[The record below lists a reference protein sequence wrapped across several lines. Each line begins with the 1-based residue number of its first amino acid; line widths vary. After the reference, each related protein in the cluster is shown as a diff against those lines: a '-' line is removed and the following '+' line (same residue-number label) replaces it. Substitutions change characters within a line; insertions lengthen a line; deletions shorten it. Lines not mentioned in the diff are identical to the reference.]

1 MTKIKF
7 VRPMFYVDTHT
18 WFVFEDPSTLDIGL
32 SRIAIN
38 LTLIDDVL
46 EKFKAE
52 LESKYGPVELV
63 DLGDW
68 DNTVQPDGS
77 YRHPFNQQIF
87 YK

>member
-7 VRPMFYVDTHT
+7 VTPTIYIDTHI
-18 WFVFEDPSTLDIGL
+18 WFVFEDPNTLEICL
-32 SRIAIN
+32 SKIPIN
-38 LTLIDDVL
+38 LTLIGNVV

-52 LESKYGPVELV
+52 LEAKYGPVELV

-77 YRHPFNQQIF
+77 YHHPFNQQIL